1 MKKKTIIIIIS
12 VVVAILL
19 IAGITVGTLFA
30 TGVFGRDGESN
41 SSKKSKVKITPSAS
55 KSVEYE
61 KYDNGLVSLD
71 IPKGWKVEIA
81 PTDYI
86 HYSFKVYN
94 PQDPNYMFIF
104 NLKQEGFLKSTRARN
119 TYKKLYPDA
128 PFSILPAIEPLT
140 TEGFYK
146 VWNETAK
153 YDNETA
159 LQTNFFPYFNEFT
172 IIEDIGD
179 SNLGGDILRATYKDD
194 KGTLVQ
200 GLFTA
205 TVKDVGSYYINEDM
219 FDLFSA
225 QVDVAPLNV
234 YNIMFMTAPDS
245 EFNDWQEVLDHC
257 LGTIEFSQEF
267 VNGFNKEETQLVT
280 TIQANQKIYD
290 SISDMIMSSWEARND
305 SYDRISQKQS
315 DATMGYERVY
325 DTETGEIYKADLGF
339 TDYDWNGKY
348 EPVTDDMYTLP
359 TAGYIEKVR

>member
-1 MKKKTIIIIIS
+1 MKKSTKIIIS
-12 VVVAILL
+12 VIVALIV
-19 IAGITVGTLFA
+19 IAGITIGILFA
-30 TGVFGRDGESN
+30 TGVLGDGEEGGRN
-41 SSKKSKVKITPSAS
+41 KKEKVKITPSES

-61 KYDNGLVSLD
+61 KFDNGLVSLD
-71 IPKGWKVEIA
+71 IPKGWKVEVA
-81 PTDYI
+81 PADYI
-86 HYSFKVYN
+86 HYAFKVYDPN
-94 PQDPNYMFIF
+94 NPNYMFVF

-119 TYKKLYPDA
+119 TYRNLYPTA

-153 YDNETA
+153 YDNESV
-159 LQTNFFPYFNEFT
+159 LNTNFFPYFNDFT

-179 SNLGGDILRATYKDD
+179 SNLGGDILRATYKDQS
-194 KGTLVQ
+194 GNLVQ

-205 TVKDVGSYYINEDM
+205 NVKDIGSYYINENM
-219 FDLFSA
+219 FDLMSP

-245 EFNDWQEVLDHC
+245 EFNNWQEVLDHC
-257 LGTIEFSQEF
+257 LGSIVFSQTF
-267 VNGFNKEETQLVT
+267 VDGFNKEETILVT

-325 DTETGEIYKADLGF
+325 DTETGDIYKADVGF
-339 TDYDWNGKY
+339 TDDYHGDRY
-348 EPVTDDMYTLP
+348 EPITDDMYSLP
-359 TAGYIEKVR
+359 TSGYIEKVK